1 MAASAPMTQYVGAKR
16 LAKKQIRAVTPL
28 KDYRRK

>member
-1 MAASAPMTQYVGAKR
+1 MAASAPMTQYVGARR
-16 LAKKQIRAVTPL
+16 LAKKHKRAATPL